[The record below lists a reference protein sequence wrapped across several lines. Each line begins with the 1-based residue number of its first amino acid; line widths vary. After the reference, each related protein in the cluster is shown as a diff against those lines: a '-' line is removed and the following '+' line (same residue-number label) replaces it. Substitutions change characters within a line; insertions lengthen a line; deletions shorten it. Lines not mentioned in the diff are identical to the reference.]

1 MKEPILHAF
10 KGLFKIICTFV
21 SRICSIYQISKDGG
35 ICREKL
41 DHRVKRKLRMC
52 VFVCVGGEGV
62 LTIF

>member
-10 KGLFKIICTFV
+10 KGLFKIKCTFV
-21 SRICSIYQISKDGG
+21 SRICSIFQISKDGG
-35 ICREKL
+35 ICREK
-41 DHRVKRKLRMC
+41 VKRKLRMC